1 MKNGRQIT
9 YEVNGDVL
17 LDNEGNPTGLV
28 FVFMDLTE
36 RHQLEFELRDAN
48 RKLKVMGNI
57 TRHDIENQLMAL
69 SGYLSRW
76 NKKYRSN

>member
-36 RHQLEFELRDAN
+36 RHQLEFELRDA
-48 RKLKVMGNI
+48 KGHGQYHQ
-57 TRHDIENQLMAL
+57 T
-69 SGYLSRW
+69 
-76 NKKYRSN
+76 